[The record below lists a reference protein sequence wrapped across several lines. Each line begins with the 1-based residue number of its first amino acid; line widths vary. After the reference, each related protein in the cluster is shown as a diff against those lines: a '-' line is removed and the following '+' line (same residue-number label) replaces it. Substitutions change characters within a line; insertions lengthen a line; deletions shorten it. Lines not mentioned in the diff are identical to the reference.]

1 MVYYIKINK
10 AEERAV
16 AFTYKKLFKLLI
28 DRNMKKKDLCELA
41 GICTTSVTK
50 LGKDQNVN
58 TEILEKI
65 CDALDC
71 DISDIV
77 EVIPKKNL
85 SEGEDN
91 E

>member
-1 MVYYIKINK
+1 MG
-10 AEERAV
+10 
-16 AFTYKKLFKLLI
+16 FSYKKLFKLLI
-28 DRNMKKKDLCELA
+28 DRDLKKKDLCELA
-41 GICTTSVTK
+41 GISTTSVSK

-71 DISDIV
+71 HIEDIV
-77 EVIPKKNL
+77 EFEHSNNRRE
-85 SEGEDN
+85 EGNN

>member
-1 MVYYIKINK
+1 M
-10 AEERAV
+10 

-28 DRNMKKKDLCELA
+28 DRDMKKKDLCKLA
-41 GICTTSVTK
+41 NISTTSVTK
-50 LGKDQNVN
+50 LANDQNVN

-65 CDALDC
+65 CDALRC

-77 EVIPKKNL
+77 EVIHTNIEQK
-85 SEGEDN
+85 ETE

>member
-1 MVYYIKINK
+1 M
-10 AEERAV
+10 ALS
-16 AFTYKKLFKLLI
+16 YKKLFKLLI

-41 GICTTSVTK
+41 GISTTSVTK
-50 LGKDQNVN
+50 LGRDQNVN

-65 CDALDC
+65 CDALHC

-77 EVIPKKNL
+77 EVIHEPEA
-85 SEGEDN
+85 SEVKED